1 MSKRIQAGNTARLRT
16 HFLSGC
22 AGAAIC
28 GAVLA
33 GGTLAATASTLQN
46 GALAPDAAPIASD
59 RMVVADLDD
68 AISSFVDQ
76 VVQVFTDDPDDDAD
90 DDDADDGD
98 DQDDGDDLDDE
109 DEGDDN
115 DDGDDDDDR
124 DDGDDSDDGD
134 DDSGGDDSDD

>member
-1 MSKRIQAGNTARLRT
+1 MSKRIQAGNAARLRT
-16 HFLSGC
+16 QFLGGC

-33 GGTLAATASTLQN
+33 GGTLTAAASTLQN

-76 VVQVFTDDPDDDAD
+76 VVQIFTDDPDDDPE

-109 DEGDDN
+109 DDGDDN
-115 DDGDDDDDR
+115 DDDDR
-124 DDGDDSDDGD
+124 DSDDGD
-134 DDSGGDDSDD
+134 DDDGGSDGDDSDD